1 MKLEK
6 NSIPLISQE
15 IEFIRPKYNEIKSQL
30 TRNINIQL
38 CPDVSK
44 FDVIPYESKF
54 FIKHKIIYEELEKTD
69 EINIFIEKYKT
80 MEFKLIDNG
89 RSRNDIYE
97 FRFKFSRSTMKH
109 LIDLSLKKK
118 EARRMKWYIENA
130 FHNSLALE

>member
-54 FIKHKIIYEELEKTD
+54 FIKHYQVFITRIYIKDLNKKTD

-97 FRFKFSRSTMKH
+97 FRMWGIKECCIS
-109 LIDLSLKKK
+109 LI
-118 EARRMKWYIENA
+118 
-130 FHNSLALE
+130 